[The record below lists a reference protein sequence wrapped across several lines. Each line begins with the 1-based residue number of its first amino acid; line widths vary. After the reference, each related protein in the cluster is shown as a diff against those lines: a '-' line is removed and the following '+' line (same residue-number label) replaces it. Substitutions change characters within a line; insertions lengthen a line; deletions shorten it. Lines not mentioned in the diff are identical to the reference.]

1 MFPSLRH
8 RVEAALDAVVE
19 FSTLGEYRLGPD
31 LRPAPSRLVL
41 AVDAPA
47 AGLVL
52 AAEPPAPVPLPA
64 RRLGARQAAPQRSAR
79 RASSCLNQSI
89 GSLFLPS
96 VEPSSSTKRRN
107 SAGSG
112 MRANNLSSAGSSG
125 TPWWRRRQ
133 IE

>member
-8 RVEAALDAVVE
+8 RVEAAFDAVVE

-31 LRPAPSRLVL
+31 LRPAP
-41 AVDAPA
+41 